1 MSYALSTRIN
11 NLERLNEDLYTKAE
25 TDTKLYDL
33 VAGAPDSLNT
43 LFELSKAINDQ
54 SDFGTVVLNSIAT
67 KQNTIVNSSSILSTG
82 SNTLDVYAPSQGR
95 YSLTHSGSS
104 ITWFQICTINAPLTK
119 NISMELLGGE

>member
-43 LFELSKAINDQ
+43 LFELSQAI
-54 SDFGTVVLNSIAT
+54 SDDPHVLP
-67 KQNTIVNSSSILSTG
+67 KERK
-82 SNTLDVYAPSQGR
+82 Y
-95 YSLTHSGSS
+95 YS
-104 ITWFQICTINAPLTK
+104 
-119 NISMELLGGE
+119 